1 MNRED
6 QDPLLDAAGIHQ
18 LFTELSEHLAARG
31 QNAQLFVVGGAAM
44 ALAYDARRTT
54 RDIDAAFEPSTV
66 VREITAVIGRNHGL
80 QNDWLNDAAKG
91 FMPGNDESPR
101 TVFASN
107 SLLVQVPSPEYLL
120 AMKIHSG
127 RGQRDIDDAVHLYN
141 IAGYTDAEQVIELL
155 ERTYPARL
163 LLPRHQ
169 YVAQNVAEQAQATRR
184 THQIYSLALPSTRDQ
199 PDQTSARPEPPRD
212 TPPHRSRGM
221 TR

>member
-127 RGQRDIDDAVHLYN
+127 RGQRDINDAVHLYN
-141 IAGYTDAEQVIELL
+141 IAGYTDAKQVIELL

-169 YVAQNVAEQAQATRR
+169 YIAQNIAERAQ
-184 THQIYSLALPSTRDQ
+184 
-199 PDQTSARPEPPRD
+199 SAVR
-212 TPPHRSRGM
+212 
-221 TR
+221 